1 MIMENKTAATVL
13 HEDVLA
19 IQKVYDQLISSW
31 NEMNSEAY
39 AELFTADGSIVGFDG
54 SQANSRKEIY
64 EHLSAIFADHAPARF
79 VTIVREVRLL
89 STSVGLLR
97 AVAGMVPRNEKEINP
112 KTNTIQSLIAVK
124 KDHRFM
130 IALFQNT
137 PAAFHG
143 RDEDAQKLTT
153 ELQEHFQKESS

>member
-1 MIMENKTAATVL
+1 MENDIAKTVL

-19 IQKVYDQLISSW
+19 IQTIYRQLISSW
-31 NEMNSEAY
+31 NEMNGEAY

-54 SQANSRKEIY
+54 SHANSRKEIY
-64 EHLSAIFADHAPARF
+64 DHLSGIFADHAPARF
-79 VTIVREVRLL
+79 VTIIREVRLL
-89 STSVGLLR
+89 SPSVGLLR

-112 KTNTIQSLIAVK
+112 KTNAIQSLVAVK
-124 KDHRFM
+124 KERHFM

-143 RDEDAQKLTT
+143 REEDAKKLTK
-153 ELQEHFQKESS
+153 ELQEQFQKESR

>member
-1 MIMENKTAATVL
+1 MENEIAATVL
-13 HEDVLA
+13 QDNVLA
-19 IQKVYDQLISSW
+19 IQKVYDELINSW

-39 AELFTADGSIVGFDG
+39 ADLFTTDGSIVGFDG

-64 EHLSAIFADHAPARF
+64 NHLSGIFADHAPARF
-79 VTIVREVRLL
+79 VTIIREIRLL
-89 STSVGLLR
+89 SPSVGLLR

-112 KTNTIQSLIAVK
+112 KTNAIQSLIAVK
-124 KDHRFM
+124 NDKRFM

-143 RDEDAQKLTT
+143 RAEDAKKLTK
-153 ELQEHFQKESS
+153 ELQDQFQKEQ